1 MKLNNKGLTLIELI
15 ISVVLISVVM
25 LFMYGLLNDANDENN
40 DNSFA
45 RDNQINRSEI
55 IKEIEDEFLTRRI
68 DLINIKDEST
78 TDTLKVI
85 FEFSDD
91 TSTVIEATQEYLR
104 YTNANGEMRKWTMQ
118 NATLNIDKAAIRY
131 DKSSTEE
138 GKGIYSFLLTI
149 EVYTDNDA
157 NRICPKCVNN
167 VVDDIIIS
175 YVGNYEL
182 NSAITCLGHACEDTS
197 D

>member
-55 IKEIEDEFLTRRI
+55 IKEVEEEFLTRRI
-68 DLINIKDEST
+68 DLTDIVDEST
-78 TDTLKVI
+78 DDTLKAT
-85 FEFSDD
+85 FKFSDG
-91 TSTVIEATQEYLR
+91 TSSVIEARQDNLR
-104 YTNANGEMRKWTMQ
+104 YTNTKGEMRKWTMQ
-118 NATLNIDKAAIRY
+118 NATLNIDKAALRY
-131 DKSSTEE
+131 DKSSSEA

-175 YVGNYEL
+175 YVGNHEL
-182 NSAITCLGHACEDTS
+182 NESLTCLGHACENSGD
-197 D
+197 